1 MTHTPQLER
10 ITKKAINGAALASTL
25 IGATRAGS
33 GRFHPVFAT
42 FEVSAANA
50 IISVTSLSIGTNAT
64 TYDDILAITALT
76 GLSSLNKML
85 KTSILTALSSIAAS
99 TDIYVKVTTVAVAT
113 ECKIDISLWGYY
125 E

>member
-10 ITKKAINGAALASTL
+10 ITKKAIDGAALASTL

-33 GRFHPVFAT
+33 GRFHPVFVT

-50 IISVTSLSIGTNAT
+50 ILSVTSLSIGTNAAA
-64 TYDDILAITALT
+64 YDDILAITALT
-76 GLSSLNKML
+76 GLSALNKIL
-85 KTSILTALSSIAAS
+85 QASILTAISSIAAS
-99 TDIYVKVTTVAVAT
+99 TDIYVKVTTIAVAT
-113 ECKIDISLWGYY
+113 ECKMDVSLWGYY